1 MDIPE
6 LKSYFDFFPRDI
18 YCWLGGGLVRSLFD
32 NSKTKDIDVFVSN
45 RKDQESIGKHLL
57 SSGATHVVNRDI
69 LNTFKIDGL
78 QVDIFCEEEGSNPAD
93 SVIWS
98 DYTITACAI
107 DCHGNMYYH
116 PDFIKDCIAKRLQYI
131 GNDITIYQTYSRPN
145 RLKRFLNMGYEIDQ
159 ENMLKLLDRIC
170 LDKMPLQTERWK
182 PTINKFHVETKT
194 ASGFISKAKP
204 NVKSTSKP
212 KSFLSPLRDCVLK
225 AAMLDTTIVISTFDR
240 PDCLDRL
247 IQSIV
252 QYYPDVPIMV
262 VDNGFE
268 DYRVPQVFNS
278 KVKLIK
284 AETDAGLSACRNI
297 AVEHVK
303 TEYVVIT
310 DDDAIFTETTKIE
323 NFLSVLYEDR
333 HIDIVGGL
341 LQDEA
346 QVKVIATHKIPGR
359 ENLIAQ
365 CDMDLEIVGD
375 TLFKYPSPDNLK
387 KTKHGIN
394 YKYVDYVI
402 NFFLARTKLF
412 KDIRWDNNLKL
423 AEHFDF
429 FLRLKNMPS
438 EYGRRVA
445 FTPDVKADH
454 KNDHRRE
461 CHYQKHRI
469 RSTHFFKMSKDKHG
483 IKDVVFSHRD
493 WAHRVIREGRETESW
508 QSPMFLGVGTG
519 RCGTVSLA
527 KLIGDCDNCV
537 VFHEAN
543 WGHKQHKHNTPLPW
557 VFDEDQAS
565 LRMKNMKKR
574 ESVDSLFGDVAFY
587 YLNYL
592 DFFLE
597 KYPNL
602 KIVHIY
608 RDKEEVVKSY
618 LAKTSSEFGPKD
630 YDNWTKGSNIAD
642 KIWTPCYPQ
651 YEVDSKR
658 EGISRYYDEY
668 ISKTEKYKDRM
679 FEIDVKNLN
688 SFEYQAKLF
697 DYLQIPHGSRK
708 YREVMENT
716 ITTTITAV

>member
-6 LKSYFDFFPRDI
+6 LKSYFDFFPKNI
-18 YCWLGGGLVRSLFD
+18 YCWFGGGLVRSLFD

-57 SSGATHVVNRDI
+57 SSGATHVINRDI
-69 LNTFKIDGL
+69 LNTFEIDGL

-116 PDFIKDCIAKRLQYI
+116 PDFIEDCIAKRLQYI
-131 GNDITIYQTYSRPN
+131 GNDITISQAYNRPN
-145 RLKRFLNMGYEIDQ
+145 RLKRFLDIGYEIDQ

-170 LDKMPLQTERWK
+170 LDKLPLQTEGWK

-194 ASGFISKAKP
+194 TSGFISKARP
-204 NVKSTSKP
+204 SVESTSKP
-212 KSFLSPLRDCVLK
+212 EPFLTPSRDCVLK
-225 AAMLDTTIVISTFDR
+225 AAMLDTTIVVSTFDR
-240 PDCLDRL
+240 PRCLDRL
-247 IQSIV
+247 IRSILK
-252 QYYPDVPIMV
+252 YYPNIPIIV
-262 VDNGFE
+262 VDNGIVE
-268 DYRVPQVFNS
+268 YNPPKLFNS
-278 KVKLIK
+278 HVKVLRIK
-284 AETDAGLSACRNI
+284 KDAGLSACRNM

-303 TEYVVIT
+303 TEYLFII
-310 DDDAIFTETTKIE
+310 DDDVIFTDTTKIE

-341 LQDEA
+341 LWDEDN
-346 QVKVIATHKIPGR
+346 VELPATHKIPGR

-365 CDMDLEIVGD
+365 CDIDLEIVGD
-375 TLFKYPSPDNLK
+375 TLFKYPSPASRK
-387 KTKHGIN
+387 KTKHRLN

-412 KDIRWDNNLKL
+412 KDIRWDNDLKL

-429 FLRLKNMPS
+429 FLRLKNMTS

-454 KNDHRRE
+454 KNDSREEKHYREHRS
-461 CHYQKHRI
+461 
-469 RSTHFFKMSKDKHG
+469 RSKHFFKMSKDKHG
-483 IKDVVFSHRD
+483 VKDVVFSHRD
-493 WAHRVIREGRETESW
+493 WAHRTIRGGRDKQSW
-508 QSPMFLGVGTG
+508 QSPMFLGIGTG

-527 KLIGDCDNCV
+527 KLIGGCDNCE

-543 WGHKQHKHNTPLPW
+543 WEHKQHKHNTPLPW
-557 VFDEDQAS
+557 VFDEGQAS
-565 LRMKNMKKR
+565 LRIKNMKKR

-592 DFFLE
+592 DFFLKE
-597 KYPNL
+597 YPNL
-602 KIVHIY
+602 KIVHIH

-618 LAKTSSEFGPKD
+618 LAKTSSEFSAKE

-688 SFEYQAKLF
+688 SFEYQTKLF
-697 DYLQIPHGSRK
+697 DYLQIPYRNRK
-708 YREVMENT
+708 HREVMENT
-716 ITTTITAV
+716 IITTA